1 MENEDSLYAL
11 IAELEARITILEKVC
26 EELEGEIEELQ
37 DMYLKVDPK
46 LKYFTHKQSH
56 TLMAMALHAPTVAT
70 APSVR
75 GRCHRCERR
84 SPCQPQP

>member
-1 MENEDSLYAL
+1 MSQKYCDFLYTLRNFCQTLSIHTVEEGDSLYAR

-46 LKYFTHKQSH
+46 LKYF
-56 TLMAMALHAPTVAT
+56 
-70 APSVR
+70 
-75 GRCHRCERR
+75 
-84 SPCQPQP
+84 

>member
-46 LKYFTHKQSH
+46 LKYF
-56 TLMAMALHAPTVAT
+56 
-70 APSVR
+70 
-75 GRCHRCERR
+75 
-84 SPCQPQP
+84 